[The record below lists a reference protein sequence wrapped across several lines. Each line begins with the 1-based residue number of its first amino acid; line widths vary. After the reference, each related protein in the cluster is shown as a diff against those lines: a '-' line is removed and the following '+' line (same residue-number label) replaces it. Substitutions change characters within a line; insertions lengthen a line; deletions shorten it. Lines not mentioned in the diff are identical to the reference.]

1 MSTMIAIPER
11 GIYLASRSPRRRE
24 LLSQIGVRY
33 HLLLFRERV
42 GEKPEVDESV
52 LPGEA
57 PPRTSSAWRAPRPTP
72 AGAAC
77 CSGTCRRPPVLA
89 ADTTV
94 ALDGRIY
101 GKPENRAEAEEILAA
116 LAGKRHEVL
125 TAVALKNQDWIE
137 VALSTSE
144 VQLKALSK
152 DDIRAIR
159 GERRRRRQGRRL
171 RHPGARGAFR
181 GRDPRQLFRHHGAA
195 AVRDRP
201 VDRPAAVSESMSEE
215 VLINVTPQETRV
227 AIIGAGVVQELLIER
242 AASRGP
248 GRQPLRRAR
257 GARAA
262 RHAVGVRRDRP
273 GARRVPARRRHLE
286 PRRAADRERSS
297 PKASRCWCRC

>member
-42 GEKPEVDESV
+42 GEKPDVDESV
-52 LPGEA
+52 LDGEA
-57 PPRTSSAWRAPRPTP
+57 PAAYVERMARAKADTGWRRMLQRNLPP
-72 AGAAC
+72 A
-77 CSGTCRRPPVLA
+77 PVLA

-94 ALDGRIY
+94 ALEGRIY

-152 DDIRAIR
+152 DDIAQYVAS
-159 GERRRRRQGRRL
+159 GEGDDKAGAYGIQG
-171 RHPGARGAFR
+171 
-181 GRDPRQLFRHHGAA
+181 
-195 AVRDRP
+195 
-201 VDRPAAVSESMSEE
+201 
-215 VLINVTPQETRV
+215 
-227 AIIGAGVVQELLIER
+227 
-242 AASRGP
+242 
-248 GRQPLRRAR
+248 
-257 GARAA
+257 RAA
-262 RHAVGVRRDRP
+262 RFVVEIRGSYSGIMGLPLFETGQLIDRLP
-273 GARRVPARRRHLE
+273 Y
-286 PRRAADRERSS
+286 RS
-297 PKASRCWCRC
+297 R